1 MENGDGG
8 VQLRQ
13 VYVIDPDNPIEERWE
28 TVQKKNSKNFG
39 LCI

>member
-8 VQLRQ
+8 AQLRQ

-28 TVQKKNSKNFG
+28 TVFVNDAYEGSEV
-39 LCI
+39 